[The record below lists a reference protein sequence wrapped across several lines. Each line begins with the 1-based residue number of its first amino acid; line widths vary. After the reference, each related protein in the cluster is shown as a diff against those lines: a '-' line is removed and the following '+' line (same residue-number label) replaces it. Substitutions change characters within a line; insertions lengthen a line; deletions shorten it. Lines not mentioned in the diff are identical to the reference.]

1 MYSVSALLAEA
12 TGNKSYLDAAINSA
26 TFIHSHLY
34 NVQNVVQDSI
44 SARKNDSCSVGS
56 GINPYNSGLFIEGLA
71 ILDSISGNATTQTLL
86 RETVAAAVTNN
97 AWQGDDGIIANWGE
111 CKVFDSSSRQLIVVA
126 QIPKLATSL

>member
-12 TGNKSYLDAAINSA
+12 TGNKTYLDAAINSA

-34 NVQNVVQDSI
+34 NVQNVVQDNI

-71 ILDSISGNATTQTLL
+71 ILDSISGNATTQNLL
-86 RETVAAAVTNN
+86 RETIAAAVTNN
-97 AWQGDDGIIANWGE
+97 AWQGDDGIIANWGG
-111 CKVFDSSSRQLIVVA
+111 CKVFDSSSQQLIVVA